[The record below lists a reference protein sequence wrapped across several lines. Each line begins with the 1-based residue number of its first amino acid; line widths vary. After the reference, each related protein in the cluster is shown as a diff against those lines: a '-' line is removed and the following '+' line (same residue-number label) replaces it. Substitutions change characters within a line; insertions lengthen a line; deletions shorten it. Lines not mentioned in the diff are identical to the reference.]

1 MAQSWFVKRRV
12 TDRKLDLDTLD
23 VLQRVSESGSLS
35 MAASQLGITQQ
46 AVSARIAAA
55 ERMVGVQL
63 VVRSSSGSWLTDAG
77 ATVMELA
84 APVLDAAARLEAG
97 VHALRLPSGTIT
109 VAASQTIAE
118 LMLPEWLLRSRRAAP
133 EISVRM
139 LAGNSTDVIGYVRTG
154 AADIGFV
161 EGPHTPVDLHA
172 MPVADD
178 ELTVVVAAEHPW
190 ASAASVTAADV
201 AATPLLVREQG
212 SGTRAV
218 VEGWLRDQGLT
229 MVEPAAQLDT
239 TAVIRANVRS
249 GVAPAVMS
257 VRSVRA
263 DVDAGVLVR
272 VPVDGPSPLRRFTAI
287 WSTPPSA
294 ATAAFLHTATHP
306 V

>member
-1 MAQSWFVKRRV
+1 M
-12 TDRKLDLDTLD
+12 DLDTLD
-23 VLQRVSESGSLS
+23 VLQRVAESGSLS
-35 MAASQLGITQQ
+35 MAAGQLGITQQ

-55 ERMVGVQL
+55 ERLVGVQL
-63 VVRSSSGSWLTDAG
+63 VIRSSSGSRLTDAG
-77 ATVMELA
+77 VTMMELA
-84 APVLDAAARLEAG
+84 RPVLDAAARLEAG

-118 LMLPEWLLRSRRAAP
+118 LMLPEWLLRSRRTAP
-133 EISVRM
+133 EISVRL
-139 LAGNSTDVIGYVRTG
+139 LAGNSTDVIGHVRTG

-161 EGPHTPVDLHA
+161 EGPHVPVDLHA
-172 MPVADD
+172 VPVADD
-178 ELTVVVAAEHPW
+178 ELTVVVAPEHPW
-190 ASAASVTAADV
+190 AAAASITAATV
-201 AATPLLVREQG
+201 ASTPLLVREQG

-218 VEGWLRDQGLT
+218 VEAWLGEQALT
-229 MVEPAAQLDT
+229 MAEPAAQLDT

-272 VPVDGPSPLRRFTAI
+272 VPVDGPPPLRRFTAI

-306 V
+306 E